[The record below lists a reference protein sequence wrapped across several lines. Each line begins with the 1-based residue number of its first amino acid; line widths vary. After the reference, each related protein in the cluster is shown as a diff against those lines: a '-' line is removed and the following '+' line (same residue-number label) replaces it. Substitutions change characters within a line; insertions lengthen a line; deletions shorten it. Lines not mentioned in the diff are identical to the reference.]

1 MNFFKEINTLLK
13 TRSVFLFYL
22 ILLLSIFTSFF
33 DVLSLGS
40 VGVLIGIILKPG
52 FLNDYSNFIFIND
65 FLKLSHVNQIYFGCV
80 SIVIL
85 FLIKTV
91 FIFLVFFLQGK
102 FNYKIKKELST
113 KLFSAYLSKEYLF
126 HVNNNPAIL
135 WRNINEEVDYTSQY
149 LDLLSR
155 LFGAICVILILFT
168 LIIFTTPM
176 INFSITIFLILSLLI
191 VIFYINFKKK
201 IKKRSEIRLNAA
213 SSLLKNVEQALSS
226 IKETILYNKK
236 NLFIKKFEE
245 LIELKGRQGFVINI
259 INYLPRIFIE
269 LISILIITSLVF
281 YYTFNNYDLG
291 TLLAFLSFLTLS
303 LIRLIPSFNLVS
315 MCINSMRYV
324 KNSKKIVLKELKNFE
339 SYKLDSQNDNQKK
352 LNFTDY
358 IELKDIYFQYAGEK
372 SFSLKNIN
380 LKIKK
385 GQKICIIGPSGSG
398 KSTLINILTGL
409 IKPKNGQALFD
420 GKSIFENLE
429 DWRANIG
436 YIPQDIYLLD
446 DTIKKNI
453 TFLDEE
459 KLIDESYFKEVLKI
473 TELEKFIEELP
484 EGNETLLGHKAI
496 KISGGQ
502 RQRIAIARALY
513 RKPSIIIMDEPTSA
527 LDLDTRKNLL
537 NNFFRKYKEITL
549 IMISHDISS
558 FENKFDKIIKINN
571 GRIVQ

>member
-176 INFSITIFLILSLLI
+176 INFSITIFLIL
-191 VIFYINFKKK
+191 
-201 IKKRSEIRLNAA
+201 
-213 SSLLKNVEQALSS
+213 
-226 IKETILYNKK
+226 
-236 NLFIKKFEE
+236 
-245 LIELKGRQGFVINI
+245 
-259 INYLPRIFIE
+259 
-269 LISILIITSLVF
+269 
-281 YYTFNNYDLG
+281 
-291 TLLAFLSFLTLS
+291 
-303 LIRLIPSFNLVS
+303 
-315 MCINSMRYV
+315 
-324 KNSKKIVLKELKNFE
+324 
-339 SYKLDSQNDNQKK
+339 
-352 LNFTDY
+352 
-358 IELKDIYFQYAGEK
+358 
-372 SFSLKNIN
+372 
-380 LKIKK
+380 
-385 GQKICIIGPSGSG
+385 
-398 KSTLINILTGL
+398 
-409 IKPKNGQALFD
+409 
-420 GKSIFENLE
+420 
-429 DWRANIG
+429 
-436 YIPQDIYLLD
+436 
-446 DTIKKNI
+446 
-453 TFLDEE
+453 
-459 KLIDESYFKEVLKI
+459 
-473 TELEKFIEELP
+473 
-484 EGNETLLGHKAI
+484 
-496 KISGGQ
+496 
-502 RQRIAIARALY
+502 
-513 RKPSIIIMDEPTSA
+513 
-527 LDLDTRKNLL
+527 
-537 NNFFRKYKEITL
+537 
-549 IMISHDISS
+549 
-558 FENKFDKIIKINN
+558 
-571 GRIVQ
+571 

>member
-201 IKKRSEIRLNAA
+201 IKKRSEI
-213 SSLLKNVEQALSS
+213 
-226 IKETILYNKK
+226 
-236 NLFIKKFEE
+236 
-245 LIELKGRQGFVINI
+245 
-259 INYLPRIFIE
+259 
-269 LISILIITSLVF
+269 
-281 YYTFNNYDLG
+281 
-291 TLLAFLSFLTLS
+291 
-303 LIRLIPSFNLVS
+303 
-315 MCINSMRYV
+315 
-324 KNSKKIVLKELKNFE
+324 
-339 SYKLDSQNDNQKK
+339 K
-352 LNFTDY
+352 LNTKY
-358 IELKDIYFQYAGEK
+358 IYSIGLLENLCLAIKMALD
-372 SFSLKNIN
+372 

-385 GQKICIIGPSGSG
+385 KIIIKTIPKIKFKARIEYITKGRLVEQINKNEKILIDGCHSAASA
-398 KSTLINILTGL
+398 KNLANYLKTLKIPIYGIWSMTKNKDPNKF
-409 IKPKNGQALFD
+409 IKEF
-420 GKSIFENLE
+420 KSIFKRIITIPIENEPASLS
-429 DWRANIG
+429 NK
-436 YIPQDIYLLD
+436 LL
-446 DTIKKNI
+446 
-453 TFLDEE
+453 
-459 KLIDESYFKEVLKI
+459 FKIALK
-473 TELEKFIEELP
+473 
-484 EGNETLLGHKAI
+484 
-496 KISGGQ
+496 
-502 RQRIAIARALY
+502 
-513 RKPSIIIMDEPTSA
+513 
-527 LDLDTRKNLL
+527 
-537 NNFFRKYKEITL
+537 NNFKT
-549 IMISHDISS
+549 DISS
-558 FENKFDKIIKINN
+558 NINNALKMLSSKEKKIICIFGSLYLCGNFLNKN
-571 GRIVQ
+571 